1 MHYINHNFTD
11 WDFDTKHMNR
21 IEKTIYLDLRSLYF
35 STEKAIDASD
45 MKLLERRTL
54 VTNEDEK
61 QALAFV
67 LKDKF
72 KKTGKFYK
80 CAAWDKIIK
89 DYKYQEVVTAV
100 GDMAK
105 RLKANGEAIQADTG
119 TVAIRELYIKSFGHD
134 KLTRI
139 TNGTNADTNETTNDT
154 NERTNAL
161 TNAERQ
167 AKSTAERKHM
177 VDSLKSI
184 GKSVTLRTSIAKLR
198 ELYADNFNND
208 DVSKNT
214 NEVTNTNGT
223 NADTNETTNDTNAK
237 KDAITINH
245 EPLTINQ
252 EPKNSNNNSASDFSV
267 IDSIA
272 DWIHPELTEIN
283 AMLILGA
290 PPVPAISQADY
301 DHQLVKFKNYY
312 AEKEIE
318 GSYIRTEGR
327 RKDMLTEWIKRDYIR
342 QQKIKS
348 QSQPARFNIDN
359 EDWSGTTASKSESH
373 DSDLPSVYHP
383 SHSKPATQA
392 KPNPSTSVMVNGLWK
407 EPLPGMSVQQTYDH
421 ISQQHMPGEMQDE
434 TYDRL
439 LNQMQETV

>member
-1 MHYINHNFTD
+1 MHYYSFNIAD
-11 WDFDTKHMNR
+11 YKKDTAHLKPLEHYIYR
-21 IEKTIYLDLRSLYF
+21 SLIDLYYLDETPIPLKTHSVMRRLSLE
-35 STEKAIDASD
+35 THDHEKMLLDVLNDFFEEREDGFYHRRID
-45 MKLLERRTL
+45 
-54 VTNEDEK
+54 DEIGK
-61 QALAFV
+61 YHANAE
-67 LKDKF
+67 KNRENGKKGGRPPKNKP
-72 KKTGKFYK
+72 KKTQSVSSGN
-80 CAAWDKIIK
+80 
-89 DYKYQEVVTAV
+89 QLES
-100 GDMAK
+100 
-105 RLKANGEAIQADTG
+105 
-119 TVAIRELYIKSFGHD
+119 EL
-134 KLTRI
+134 
-139 TNGTNADTNETTNDT
+139 NP
-154 NERTNAL
+154 
-161 TNAERQ
+161 
-167 AKSTAERKHM
+167 
-177 VDSLKSI
+177 
-184 GKSVTLRTSIAKLR
+184 
-198 ELYADNFNND
+198 
-208 DVSKNT
+208 
-214 NEVTNTNGT
+214 
-223 NADTNETTNDTNAK
+223 
-237 KDAITINH
+237 NH

-283 AMLILGA
+283 AMLMLGA

-392 KPNPSTSVMVNGLWK
+392 KPNPNTSVMVNGLWK

-439 LNQMQETV
+439 LNQMQEGV

>member
-1 MHYINHNFTD
+1 MHFYQHHIG
-11 WDFDTKHMNR
+11 DFNNATRHLSI
-21 IEKTIYLDLRSLYF
+21 IERAIYRDLLDMYYEQES
-35 STEKAIDASD
+35 AIDATD
-45 MKLLERRTL
+45 LNKLERRLL
-54 VTNEDEK
+54 VRSTDEK
-61 QALAFV
+61 QALEFV
-67 LKDKF
+67 LDEFFEKQDDFYFNNRCESEIKQYQDKLETAI
-72 KKTGKFYK
+72 KAGKASGEARRK
-80 CAAWDKIIK
+80 
-89 DYKYQEVVTAV
+89 
-100 GDMAK
+100 
-105 RLKANGEAIQADTG
+105 KANKKHRKDLDTKG
-119 TVAIRELYIKSFGHD
+119 VDDDINDR
-134 KLTRI
+134 LTDVQQTLNENTQNVEP
-139 TNGTNADTNETTNDT
+139 TN
-154 NERTNAL
+154 
-161 TNAERQ
+161 
-167 AKSTAERKHM
+167 
-177 VDSLKSI
+177 
-184 GKSVTLRTSIAKLR
+184 
-198 ELYADNFNND
+198 
-208 DVSKNT
+208 
-214 NEVTNTNGT
+214 
-223 NADTNETTNDTNAK
+223 
-237 KDAITINH
+237 NH

-283 AMLILGA
+283 AMLMLGA

-342 QQKIKS
+342 QQKIKA

-392 KPNPSTSVMVNGLWK
+392 KPNPNTSVMVNGLWK